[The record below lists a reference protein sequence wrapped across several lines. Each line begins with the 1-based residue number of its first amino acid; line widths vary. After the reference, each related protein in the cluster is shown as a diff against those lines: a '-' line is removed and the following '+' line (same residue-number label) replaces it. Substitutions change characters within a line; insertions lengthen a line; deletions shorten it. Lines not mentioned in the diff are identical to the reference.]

1 VLALMVKEAPQ
12 TRQIKL
18 IQHQQWMLLHI
29 AAITNGILSSWLS
42 ETLTPAAALHTA
54 AVITA
59 CAPAAV
65 VIATAFLV
73 REEKTTIDRMQF
85 KASTRSLI
93 SAIKSRTLW
102 IVAGFLAFWNF
113 SPSFGTP
120 MYYHMVD
127 NLKFD
132 QNFIGQLGAVSS
144 IGSVIGA
151 FVFKR
156 FLAGRFS
163 TTALVYQSIL
173 LGAISTV

>member
-1 VLALMVKEAPQ
+1 MPQWSVAALVLTALGIASSDVLVDALMVERGQQ
-12 TRQIKL
+12 TGQIKRF
-18 IQHQQWMLLHI
+18 QSQQWMWFNI
-29 AAITNGILSSWLS
+29 AAITTGILGGWLS

-113 SPSFGTP
+113 S
-120 MYYHMVD
+120 
-127 NLKFD
+127 
-132 QNFIGQLGAVSS
+132 QIGRASCRERV
-144 IGSVIGA
+144 
-151 FVFKR
+151 
-156 FLAGRFS
+156 
-163 TTALVYQSIL
+163 
-173 LGAISTV
+173 